1 MASRMKYHSHKD
13 SSVSATFGD
22 ALLASLAPDGGLW
35 MPDEIPK
42 FDPAQ
47 TAKLGAM
54 SFADCAAVLAT
65 YFVDDQFTA
74 QDLKTLCQ
82 DAYDYDVPMV
92 TFDSEKLD
100 PALAPDAD
108 NFILEL
114 FHGPTLA
121 FKDFAAR
128 FMGRA
133 ASHLMGATQQS
144 RTILVATSGDTGGA
158 IGDAF
163 LDQDGIQVF
172 ILFPKGGV
180 SKVQEQQLTTMGT
193 KHSNVKAIAVDGTFD
208 DCQHLV
214 KAAFADRELTEK
226 HSLMS
231 ANSINVG
238 RVIPQSFYYF
248 WTSLQAKAAYPNR
261 PLVYSIPSGNLGNL
275 TGGLIA
281 KKMGA
286 PIDRF
291 VVGNNANDP
300 FVDYLSKGCLLYT
313 SPSPRD

>member
-1 MASRMKYHSHKD
+1 MNYHSNKD
-13 SSVSATFGD
+13 SELSATFGD

-35 MPDEIPK
+35 MPDEIPY
-42 FDPAQ
+42 FRPDE
-47 TAKLGAM
+47 TARLGAM
-54 SFADCAAVLAT
+54 SFADCAAELA
-65 YFVDDQFTA
+65 VHFTDERFSEN
-74 QDLKTLCQ
+74 DLKALCR
-82 DAYDYDVPMV
+82 DAYNYDVPMV
-92 TFDSEKLD
+92 TLSGEKLD
-100 PALAPDAD
+100 PAMAPDAED
-108 NFILEL
+108 FVLEL

-133 ASHLMGATQQS
+133 ASHLMGSTKQK

-163 LDQDGIQVF
+163 LGQAGIKVF

-193 KHSNVKAIAVDGTFD
+193 ARSNVKAICVDGTFD

-214 KAAFADRELTEK
+214 KSAFGDTELTEK

-248 WTSLQAKAAYPNR
+248 WTSLQAKAAYPQR
-261 PLVYSIPSGNLGNL
+261 PLVYSIPSGNLGTIMNRVL
-275 TGGLIA
+275 ACRPYPMPWIL
-281 KKMGA
+281 
-286 PIDRF
+286 
-291 VVGNNANDP
+291 VVQTTSRV
-300 FVDYLSKGCLLYT
+300 FCLYST
-313 SPSPRD
+313 KITRIS